1 MGEKNKVD
9 QFEERR
15 KKEQERLSEKERDR
29 WAGVRKEYD
38 DSSLMYKYVTEDESR
53 PEIAATEL
61 PSSELS
67 TEARQTIYKE
77 AYEASLYQRNE
88 KKNADQQALDWEVAQ
103 IQADIEDQRKRWEAV
118 YSSDE
123 EGEAGGAE
131 TQAVVTDMK
140 RREAVVAAVVEE
152 VTKKEVIT
160 HRALA
165 HVEME
170 APIQHGERWKRLQVI
185 AQSRKKMEPDRY
197 GSTYPGHK
205 FPMRD

>member
-1 MGEKNKVD
+1 
-9 QFEERR
+9 
-15 KKEQERLSEKERDR
+15 
-29 WAGVRKEYD
+29 
-38 DSSLMYKYVTEDESR
+38 MYKYVTEDESR
-53 PEIAATEL
+53 PELAATEV
-61 PSSELS
+61 PSSDLS
-67 TEARQTIYKE
+67 AEARQTIYKE

-88 KKNADQQALDWEVAQ
+88 KKNADQQALDWEIAQ
-103 IQADIEDQRKRWEAV
+103 IQTDIEDQRKRWEAV

-165 HVEME
+165 HEEAGGCGGRCSGRGDQERGDHSPCISSCGDGEPYTAWRKVEK
-170 APIQHGERWKRLQVI
+170 A
-185 AQSRKKMEPDRY
+185 ATDCSSKKED
-197 GSTYPGHK
+197 GA
-205 FPMRD
+205 